1 MPREWSIVLVMMFCA
16 SACNALAS
24 PTPGV
29 TPTFPPKPLP
39 TTTLT
44 GEVPDRSSTLTPTP
58 ALTTTQTITLTV
70 WTTEELSP
78 NGVRGGRV
86 LKSQIDAF
94 GRTRPNVRVEFIL
107 KKASGTGGMLDFL
120 VNTQAVA
127 PQLLP
132 DVIILD
138 SRELDAAA
146 QTGLLQPL
154 DGDLPAGVYA
164 DLFPTAQKTAR
175 LDGAWVALPLFIEAE
190 HLVYNSTRLPRPPR
204 TWNDVISSS
213 VPFLFPAEGDDGFV
227 AQYLSVGGALTDANA
242 NPTLNADAMVQVLTF
257 YRRARDAN
265 VIPETALTLKSVDE
279 SWSMFIA
286 AQVGFAQ
293 VAASQYLAERER
305 LTNVS
310 YAALPTRDGQAMTL
324 TRAWV
329 MAVTTTNPARRQA
342 ALDLLQW
349 LGTSARLSEWAS
361 AARKIPARRSAFATA
376 IDSPE
381 YAQFLRGL
389 LDRGTNMPTVTQLAR
404 LAPAYRT
411 AVQSVLRGQ
420 VTPVEAANR
429 AVNSIK

>member
-1 MPREWSIVLVMMFCA
+1 MKATLSKWLPRLLNRRTWAYGLFWSWNVIFLAF
-16 SACNALAS
+16 ALL
-24 PTPGV
+24 G
-29 TPTFPPKPLP
+29 F
-39 TTTLT
+39 
-44 GEVPDRSSTLTPTP
+44 
-58 ALTTTQTITLTV
+58 
-70 WTTEELSP
+70 
-78 NGVRGGRV
+78 
-86 LKSQIDAF
+86 
-94 GRTRPNVRVEFIL
+94 
-107 KKASGTGGMLDFL
+107 
-120 VNTQAVA
+120 A

-154 DGDLPAGVYA
+154 DGDFPAGVYA

-227 AQYLSVGGALTDANA
+227 AQYLSVGGALSDANA

-279 SWSMFIA
+279 SWSIFIA

-305 LTNVS
+305 LTNVG

-324 TRAWV
+324 TRTWV
-329 MAVTTTNPARRQA
+329 MAVTATNPARRQA

-376 IDSPE
+376 IDSAE

-389 LDRGTNMPTVTQLAR
+389 LDRGTNMPTVIQLAR